1 MIVLGPFK
9 RHFHGRP
16 NDLSRHTAVDFG
28 KLSFVSLYF
37 IFFGCCFRAA
47 SEQGE
52 AGTAREAAAA
62 KRCAEQKEPGGGSDG
77 AETGRAA
84 TETVEEEE
92 RPAAEGQPACETE
105 RRLFYYTASKNISN
119 LS

>member
-28 KLSFVSLYF
+28 KLSFVSLFF
-37 IFFGCCFRAA
+37 IFFGCFYAA

-84 TETVEEEE
+84 AETVEEEE